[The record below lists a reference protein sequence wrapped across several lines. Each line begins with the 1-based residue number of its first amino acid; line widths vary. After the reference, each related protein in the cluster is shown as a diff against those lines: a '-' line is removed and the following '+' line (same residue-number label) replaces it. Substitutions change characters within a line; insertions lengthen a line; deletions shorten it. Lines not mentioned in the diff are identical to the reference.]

1 MAAYVSDMEERSIAF
16 SLLALIVAGKFIYS
30 DAETF
35 H

>member
-1 MAAYVSDMEERSIAF
+1 MEERSIAF

-35 H
+35 HW